1 MLEDLLIPGSPLH
14 CPHLSFPLPGIF
26 LHPFLP
32 ACHHQLA
39 QPKAGAPVPG
49 WQGGEEPLS
58 LDKWSIA
65 RWDLPETQRHSN
77 KQSGAGSAAKP
88 CFFMSHEQKMLR

>member
-49 WQGGEEPLS
+49 WQGGEEQEPRQVECCKVGPSRDPATL
-58 LDKWSIA
+58 K
-65 RWDLPETQRHSN
+65 
-77 KQSGAGSAAKP
+77 
-88 CFFMSHEQKMLR
+88 